1 MTSPEGHNFD
11 PINLT
16 LEQMQEELLGR
27 GWQHSVSE
35 YDVSTIER
43 SYARV
48 NQALDGHNWR
58 DAIGEFPAVLDATA
72 PYLPKGL
79 GISTAGKETEVMV
92 ELLADIDDVNDVTK
106 VYILDWHLRER
117 GFEEVDEKMLADWLV
132 MKGEPDS
139 PRIGSKEYY
148 EQNPRSA
155 ELREIGVELIE
166 QYTRVVV
173 EEGMEGEAMERLLGL
188 NQRLAQLAIEPNMHT
203 DAPAVEFA
211 DPVKRAEWVTGVLRN
226 ALLEGRGFSGQARAV
241 LEEHDI
247 LAGAG
252 GDMKVIDMQSPS
264 EAPNAASLL
273 MGLASLS
280 KYLDSEADDRMPPL

>member
-11 PINLT
+11 PTNLT

-27 GWQHSVSE
+27 GWEHSVSE

-48 NQALDGHNWR
+48 NPALAGHNWR
-58 DAIGEFPAVLDATA
+58 EAIAEFPAVLSTTA
-72 PYLPKGL
+72 PYLPRGL
-79 GISTAGKETEVMV
+79 GICTAGEETGVKV
-92 ELLADIDDVNDVTK
+92 GLLADIDDVNDVTK

-117 GFEEVDEKMLADWLV
+117 GFEEVDEEMLADWLV

-155 ELREIGVELIE
+155 ELREIGVELIK
-166 QYTRVVV
+166 QYTRVIA
-173 EEGMEGEAMERLLGL
+173 EEGMEGEAMARLLEL
-188 NQRLAQLAIEPNMHT
+188 NQKLAQPAIEPNMHT
-203 DAPAVEFA
+203 SAPAVEFV
-211 DPVKRAEWVTGVLRN
+211 DPIKRAEWVMGVLRN
-226 ALLEGRGFSGQARAV
+226 ALFEGWGFSGKARAV

-252 GDMKVIDMQSPS
+252 GDMKVIDMRSPS
-264 EAPNAASLL
+264 EALSAASLL
-273 MGLASLS
+273 MSLASLS
-280 KYLDSEADDRMPPL
+280 EHLDAEADDSER

>member
-1 MTSPEGHNFD
+1 MTFPEGHNFD
-11 PINLT
+11 PTNLT

-27 GWQHSVSE
+27 GWEHSVSE

-48 NQALDGHNWR
+48 NPALEGHNWR
-58 DAIGEFPAVLDATA
+58 DAIAEFPSVLDDTA
-72 PYLPKGL
+72 PYLPRGL
-79 GISTAGKETEVMV
+79 GISTAGKETEVTV
-92 ELLADIDDVNDVTK
+92 GLLADLDDVNDVTK
-106 VYILDWHLRER
+106 VYILDSHLRER

-132 MKGEPDS
+132 MKGEPGAA
-139 PRIGSKEYY
+139 RIGSKEYY

-166 QYTRVVV
+166 QYTRVIA
-173 EEGMEGEAMERLLGL
+173 EEGMEGEAMERLLEL
-188 NQRLAQLAIEPNMHT
+188 NQKLAQLAIEPNMHT
-203 DAPAVEFA
+203 GAPAVEFV
-211 DPVKRAEWVTGVLRN
+211 DPVIRAEWVTGVLRN
-226 ALLEGRGFSGQARAV
+226 ALLEGWGFSGKARAV

-252 GDMKVIDMQSPS
+252 GEMKIIDMQSPS
-264 EAPNAASLL
+264 EAPSTASLL

-280 KYLDSEADDRMPPL
+280 EHLDSEADDSER